1 MGRSLIVI
9 NSGNEMVD
17 WSRLATELRN
27 PASESIDEISTLE
40 MLHIITTEDAKV
52 APALQR
58 ELPSVTAAV
67 DAVTEALSKNGRLV
81 YIGAGTSGRLGI
93 LDAAECPP
101 TFGTDPNS
109 VQGVIAGGSEAVF
122 RSVEG
127 AEDDREAAATALRQ
141 LDLSPPDVL
150 VGIAASGVTPF
161 VLEGLAFARRR
172 KCATI
177 LFSCSPGAAA
187 SVDADIKVIP
197 LVGPEVI
204 TGSTRMKA
212 GTATKLFLNMLST
225 ATMVKMGKTFGNLM
239 VDLKPWNAKLRDR
252 SARILSTLANVEISE
267 AEQTLKNS
275 EGDLKT
281 ALVME
286 LCKVDIS
293 TARDLLEENMGMVK
307 AAVRNRTKSED

>member
-1 MGRSLIVI
+1 
-9 NSGNEMVD
+9 MVD
-17 WSRLATELRN
+17 WSRLATEQRN
-27 PASESIDEISTLE
+27 PASESIDELSTLE
-40 MLHIITTEDAKV
+40 MLRVISTEDAKV

-58 ELPSVTAAV
+58 ELPAVAAAV
-67 DAVTEALSKNGRLV
+67 DAVTEAMAQNGRLV
-81 YIGAGTSGRLGI
+81 YVGAGTSGRLGI

-101 TFGTDPNS
+101 TFGTDPDA
-109 VQGVIAGGSEAVF
+109 VQSIIAGGPEAVF

-127 AEDDREAAATALRQ
+127 AEDDRNAAAVALTQ
-141 LDLSPPDVL
+141 MKLSPPDVL

-161 VLEGLAFARRR
+161 VLEGLAFARSR

-187 SVDADIKVIP
+187 SVEADIKVVP
-197 LVGPEVI
+197 SVGPEVI

-225 ATMVKMGKTFGNLM
+225 ATMVRMGKTFGNLM

-252 SARILSTLANVEISE
+252 SARILSTLANVEIAE
-267 AEQTLKNS
+267 AERTLKNS

-286 LCKVDIS
+286 LCKVDFAA
-293 TARDLLEENMGMVK
+293 ARDLLAKNKGTVK
-307 AAVRNRTKSED
+307 AAVRNRRTPEV

>member
-1 MGRSLIVI
+1 
-9 NSGNEMVD
+9 MVD

-40 MLHIITTEDAKV
+40 MLRIIATEDAKV

-58 ELPSVTAAV
+58 ELPAVTAAV
-67 DAVTEALSKNGRLV
+67 DAVTEAMSKNGRLV

-101 TFGTDPNS
+101 TFGTDPDS
-109 VQGVIAGGSEAVF
+109 VQGVIGGSEAVF

-127 AEDDREAAATALRQ
+127 TEDDREAAATALRQ

-177 LFSCSPGAAA
+177 LFSCNPGAAA

-197 LVGPEVI
+197 SVGPEVI

-225 ATMVKMGKTFGNLM
+225 ATMVKLGKTFGNLM

-252 SARILSTLANVEISE
+252 SARILSTLANMEISE
-267 AEQTLKNS
+267 AERTLKNS

-307 AAVRNRTKSED
+307 AAVRNRTELED

>member
-1 MGRSLIVI
+1 MA
-9 NSGNEMVD
+9 D
-17 WSRLATELRN
+17 WSRLSTEQRN
-27 PASESIDEISTLE
+27 PASESIDEVSTLE
-40 MLHIITTEDAKV
+40 MLRLISAEDAKV
-52 APALQR
+52 APALRR
-58 ELPSVTAAV
+58 ELPAVAAAV
-67 DAVTEALSKNGRLV
+67 EAATKAMAQRGRLV

-101 TFGTDPNS
+101 TFGTDPDQ
-109 VQGVIAGGSEAVF
+109 VQGIIAGGAEAVF

-127 AEDDREAAATALRQ
+127 VEDDRDAAGHALRQ
-141 LDLSPPDVL
+141 LNLSPPDIL

-161 VLEGLAFARRR
+161 VLEGLAFARSR

-187 SVDADIKVIP
+187 AIDADIKVVP
-197 LVGPEVI
+197 SVGPEVI

-225 ATMVKMGKTFGNLM
+225 ATMVNLGKTYGNLM
-239 VDLKPWNAKLRDR
+239 VDLRPWNAKLRDR
-252 SARILSTLANVEISE
+252 AARILSALANLEMAA
-267 AEQTLKNS
+267 AERSLKNS

-293 TARDLLEENMGMVK
+293 TARELLEENMGMVK
-307 AAVRNRTKSED
+307 AAVRSREGSEV